1 MGVQRIGEA
10 INERSMNINE
20 VFHKKNINEF
30 NDRSMNAKVSYT
42 EHTADKLVKIYNAPA
57 SRNFFLKCAWH
68 LSEDT
73 IWTAVERS
81 RNKRIKKPIRY
92 FITFCNNA
100 LQERPIN
107 R

>member
-1 MGVQRIGEA
+1 MGVQRIGTV
-10 INERSMNINE
+10 INDKPMKINE
-20 VFHKKNINEF
+20 VFLKKNVNDN
-30 NDRSMNAKVSYT
+30 NDRLANTKTHHT
-42 EHTADKLVKIYNAPA
+42 EYIANKLVKIYNAPM

-73 IWTAVERS
+73 IWSAVESS
-81 RNKRIKKPIRY
+81 RRKAIKSPIRY
-92 FITFCNNA
+92 FVAICNKA